1 MALLQR
7 IARQTHSRV
16 LQRAFSAEAAAG
28 SKKFYDVPEGHIDSD
43 LSQIACNIGLNRRR
57 DLKLGAAGNIKLV
70 IGGTSI
76 PLSELFKVGFS
87 VVSLVVC
94 STVADSVVL
103 LLLMLQDQLTVLFGV
118 PDRGDVCTKTHVP
131 GYLKELEGMRRQG
144 VTQII
149 CVSKGD
155 ATEVDTWAKENGIG
169 GDITVA
175 ADPNGG
181 FTRILGMEVN
191 SNESGPASLRYSVA
205 LEDGVILKVLVEE
218 SLGNVDISGGSKM
231 LEFLKS
237 RPQAPK

>member
-7 IARQTHSRV
+7 LARQGHCRV

-57 DLKLGAAGNIKLV
+57 DLKLGAAGNIRLV
-70 IGGTSI
+70 VGGTSV
-76 PLSELFKVGFS
+76 PLSELFK
-87 VVSLVVC
+87 
-94 STVADSVVL
+94 
-103 LLLMLQDQLTVLFGV
+103 DQLTVLFGV

-149 CVSKGD
+149 CVSRGD
-155 ATEVDTWAKENGIG
+155 AAEVDTWAKENGIG
-169 GDITVA
+169 SDITVA

-181 FTRILGMEVN
+181 FTRILGMEVD
-191 SNESGPASLRYSVA
+191 SNGSGPASLRYSVA

-218 SLGNVDISGGSKM
+218 SLGKVDISGGSKM

>member
-7 IARQTHSRV
+7 IARQGHCRV

-70 IGGTSI
+70 VGGTSV
-76 PLSELFKVGFS
+76 PLSELFK
-87 VVSLVVC
+87 
-94 STVADSVVL
+94 
-103 LLLMLQDQLTVLFGV
+103 DQLTVLFGV

-149 CVSKGD
+149 CVSRGD
-155 ATEVDTWAKENGIG
+155 AAEVDTWAKENGIG
-169 GDITVA
+169 SDITVA

-181 FTRILGMEVN
+181 FTRILGMEVD
-191 SNESGPASLRYSVA
+191 SNGSGPASLRYSVA

-218 SLGNVDISGGSKM
+218 SLGKVDISGGSKM

>member
-7 IARQTHSRV
+7 IARQGHCRV

-70 IGGTSI
+70 VGGTSI
-76 PLSELFKVGFS
+76 PLSELFKVWSS
-87 VVSLVVC
+87 VLVGE
-94 STVADSVVL
+94 SRIFIDL
-103 LLLMLQDQLTVLFGV
+103 IFLLMVQDQLTVLFGV

-149 CVSKGD
+149 CVSRGD
-155 ATEVDTWAKENGIG
+155 AAEVDMWAKENGIG

-181 FTRILGMEVN
+181 FTRILGMEVD
-191 SNESGPASLRYSVA
+191 SNGSGPASLRYSVA

-218 SLGNVDISGGSKM
+218 SLGKVDISGGSKM

>member
-7 IARQTHSRV
+7 IARQGHCRV

-70 IGGTSI
+70 VGGTSV
-76 PLSELFKVGFS
+76 PLSELFK
-87 VVSLVVC
+87 
-94 STVADSVVL
+94 
-103 LLLMLQDQLTVLFGV
+103 DQLTVLFGV

-149 CVSKGD
+149 CVSRGD
-155 ATEVDTWAKENGIG
+155 AAEVDTWAKENGIG
-169 GDITVA
+169 SDITVA

-181 FTRILGMEVN
+181 FTRILGMEVD
-191 SNESGPASLRYSVA
+191 SNGSGPASLRYSVA
-205 LEDGVILKVLVEE
+205 LEDGVILKVFVEE
-218 SLGNVDISGGSKM
+218 SLGKVDISGGSKM